1 MATQTLNE
9 ALIAAM
15 QNKISDG
22 TRLANVL
29 IDILFIGKEAVYRRL
44 RGEVPFTLNEAAIIA
59 RELGISLDNTVG
71 TKTTDNALF
80 DLSMIDTAEPIKAY
94 EKVIKQYCQ
103 IYRSFKDLDN
113 TELGLAAN
121 LIPQVFY
128 LKYATLSKFRLFKW
142 IYQNDKTN
150 TYSTFSDLII
160 PDHIRDLQ
168 KEYVRETQFIKTT
181 IYILDNQIFNS
192 FVNDVRYFINIHL
205 IKQEEVEQ
213 IKEDLI
219 HLLGDLE
226 EYATKGKFKSGN
238 NLQVYI
244 SNVNFE
250 ATYTYVSTPI
260 GNWATF
266 RLYSINAIYST
277 DPLVYNY
284 NRDFI
289 LSLKKYSTLIS
300 ESAEMQRIQYFNK
313 QREIIQS
320 LTETT

>member
-1 MATQTLNE
+1 MTAQTLNE

-15 QNKISDG
+15 QSKIPDG

-59 RELGISLDNTVG
+59 RQLGISLDNTVG
-71 TKTTDNALF
+71 AKMTENALF
-80 DLSMIDTAEPIKAY
+80 DLSMIDIDNPIEAY
-94 EKVIKQYCQ
+94 GKTIELYAD
-103 IYRSFKDLDN
+103 IYRSIKDLDN

-128 LKYATLSKFRLFKW
+128 LKYMNLSKFRLFKW
-142 IYQNDKTN
+142 IYQNDKN
-150 TYSTFSDLII
+150 NAFNSYADIII
-160 PDHIRDLQ
+160 PDHTRDLQ
-168 KEYVRETQFIKTT
+168 KEYVRETQFVKTT

-192 FVNDVRYFINIHL
+192 FISDVQYFININL
-205 IKQEEVEQ
+205 LNEKDVEL
-213 IKEDLI
+213 IKEDLL
-219 HLLGDLE
+219 HLLDDLE
-226 EYATKGKFKSGN
+226 EYTTKGKFKSGT

-250 ATYTYVSTPI
+250 ATYTYISSPI
-260 GNWATF
+260 ANWATY
-266 RLYSINAIYST
+266 RLYSINTVYSS

-313 QREIIQS
+313 QREIIQT
-320 LTETT
+320 LL

>member
-1 MATQTLNE
+1 MTVQTLNE

-15 QNKISDG
+15 ESKIPDG

-29 IDILFIGKEAVYRRL
+29 INILFIGKEAVYRRL

-59 RELGISLDNTVG
+59 RELGISLDNTIG
-71 TKTTDNALF
+71 AKMTENAMF
-80 DLSMIDTAEPIKAY
+80 NLSMIDREDPIETYGKI
-94 EKVIKQYCQ
+94 IKQYCD
-103 IYRSFKDLDN
+103 IYKSLKDFDN

-128 LKYATLSKFRLFKW
+128 LKYTNLSRFRLFKW
-142 IYQNDKTN
+142 IYQNDKSNTFN
-150 TYSTFSDLII
+150 TYADIVI

-168 KEYVRETQFIKTT
+168 KEYVRETQFIKSTM
-181 IYILDNQIFNS
+181 YILDKDIFNN
-192 FVNDVRYFINIHL
+192 FLNDVNYFININL
-205 IKQEEVEQ
+205 MNDKDVAL
-213 IKEDLI
+213 IKEDLL
-219 HLLGDLE
+219 HLLDDLE
-226 EYATKGKFKSGN
+226 EYATKGKFKSGTS
-238 NLQVYI
+238 LQVYI

-250 ATYTYVSTPI
+250 ATYTYISSQLA
-260 GNWATF
+260 NWATF
-266 RLYSINAIYST
+266 RLYSINAIYSS

-313 QREIIQS
+313 QRAIIQS
-320 LTETT
+320 LS

>member
-1 MATQTLNE
+1 MTAQTLNE

-15 QNKISDG
+15 QSKIPDG

-29 IDILFIGKEAVYRRL
+29 INILFIGKEAVYRRL

-71 TKTTDNALF
+71 TKTTENALF
-80 DLSMIDTAEPIKAY
+80 DLNIIDIDEPIEAY
-94 EKVIKQYCQ
+94 QRTIKHYCN
-103 IYRSFKDLDN
+103 IYKSFKDIN
-113 TELGLAAN
+113 NSELGLAAN
-121 LIPQVFY
+121 LIPQVLY
-128 LKYATLSKFRLFKW
+128 LKYPHLSKFRLFKW
-142 IYQNDKTN
+142 IYQNDN
-150 TYSTFSDLII
+150 NNAYNSYSELVI

-168 KEYVRETQFIKTT
+168 KEYVRDTQLIKST

-192 FVNDVRYFINIHL
+192 FINDVNYFININL
-205 IKQEEVEQ
+205 ISKKDVEL
-213 IKEDLI
+213 IKEDLL
-219 HLLGDLE
+219 HLLDDLE
-226 EYATKGKFKSGN
+226 GYTAKGMFKSGSS
-238 NLQVYI
+238 LQVYI

-250 ATYTYVSTPI
+250 ATYTYINTPLEK
-260 GNWATF
+260 WATF

-284 NRDFI
+284 NRNFI

-313 QREIIQS
+313 QRSLVQS
-320 LTETT
+320 LS